1 MSRAARLVLLIVS
14 IAPALIPLTA
24 RADFNFIHG
33 DHSYLVVEQRRSW
46 AAAAADAA
54 TRQVAGSPGYLTII
68 DTAAE
73 NQAIFAQLS
82 NPANIPPAEYVNTQA
97 PDGGNGIY
105 VWIAAN
111 DILTEGRWVWDTDG
125 DGLGTHFYQGE
136 GRAGGMAIGGIYNNW
151 GRVGGLPWEP
161 DGVLQD
167 AAGIGILNWPRGN
180 AGEWNDVRAD
190 NNLYYIVEFNAVPEP
205 STIVLAA
212 LAASLLRL
220 RRRNVTTHFH
230 EFCCPATR

>member
-1 MSRAARLVLLIVS
+1 MSLATRIALLVLA
-14 IAPALIPLTA
+14 IASALSGRIAL
-24 RADFNFIHG
+24 ADFNFVHG
-33 DHSYLVVEQRRSW
+33 GHSYTVVEQRRNW
-46 AAAAADAA
+46 AAAATDAA

-68 DTAAE
+68 DSAAE
-73 NQAIFAQLS
+73 NQAIFAQIA

-111 DILTEGRWVWDTDG
+111 DILTEGRWVWDTNG

-161 DGVLQD
+161 DGVQQD

-180 AGEWNDVRAD
+180 ASEWNDVRAD
-190 NNLYYIVEFNAVPEP
+190 NSLYYIVEFDAVPEP
-205 STIVLAA
+205 ATIVLIS
-212 LAASLLRL
+212 LAFCGILVW
-220 RRRNVTTHFH
+220 RRR
-230 EFCCPATR
+230 

>member
-1 MSRAARLVLLIVS
+1 MLSAARLVLLLSAVAS
-14 IAPALIPLTA
+14 PFACRTA
-24 RADFNFIHG
+24 VADFNFVHG

-54 TRQVAGSPGYLTII
+54 SRQLFGSPGYLAII

-73 NQAIFAQLS
+73 NQAIFAQLA

-111 DILTEGRWVWDTDG
+111 DLLAEGRWVWDTNG

-136 GRAGGMAIGGIYNNW
+136 GRAGGMAVGGLYNNW
-151 GRVGGLPWEP
+151 
-161 DGVLQD
+161 
-167 AAGIGILNWPRGN
+167 
-180 AGEWNDVRAD
+180 
-190 NNLYYIVEFNAVPEP
+190 
-205 STIVLAA
+205 
-212 LAASLLRL
+212 
-220 RRRNVTTHFH
+220 
-230 EFCCPATR
+230 